1 MKRTDINAKIVREI
15 NFILVQTDAEYEIAK
30 KIFLEYVEE
39 LGFDLCFQN
48 FEEELKFIKTQYGK
62 PKGGIILL
70 KSNNDIIGCIGVK
83 KFENCIVEL
92 KRMFIKKK
100 FRNKG
105 YGKKLLDKAIELAI
119 DLKYERLR
127 LDTLP
132 IMNKAI
138 ELYKKAGFVEIE
150 PYRYNP
156 IPGAK
161 YFELT
166 IE

>member
-1 MKRTDINAKIVREI
+1 MTEIDFIFAKTDE
-15 NFILVQTDAEYEIAK
+15 QYEIAK
-30 KIFLEYVEE
+30 KIFLEYAEE

-62 PKGGIILL
+62 PKGGIILI
-70 KSNNDIIGCIGVK
+70 KSNNDIIGCIAVRK
-83 KFENCIVEL
+83 LENRVGEL
-92 KRMFIKKK
+92 KRMYIKRI

-105 YGKKLLDKAIELAI
+105 YGKELLYKAIELAREFNY
-119 DLKYERLR
+119 KKLR

-132 IMNKAI
+132 TMDKAI
-138 ELYKKAGFVEIE
+138 KLYKAAGFIEIE

-156 IPGAK
+156 ITGTIF
-161 YFELT
+161 FELE